1 MKAISALREQLGVAR
16 WAMESTVEDITPEQF
31 RWQPPGTANSVA
43 DNYLHAV
50 IGEDDIVQGMLQ
62 GKPTLA
68 STTWAGKTGLS
79 IAPPGAHGSPDWA
92 SWVRDVEIDLPAF
105 REYAQAVYA
114 ATDEYVS
121 NLSEDDLDR
130 QLDFNSFGLG
140 TQSLNWALFVFVTSH
155 VAEHMGE
162 IAVVK
167 GIQGLK
173 GLPF

>member
-1 MKAISALREQLGVAR
+1 M
-16 WAMESTVEDITPEQF
+16 
-31 RWQPPGTANSVA
+31 
-43 DNYLHAV
+43 
-50 IGEDDIVQGMLQ
+50 
-62 GKPTLA
+62 
-68 STTWAGKTGLS
+68 
-79 IAPPGAHGSPDWA
+79 
-92 SWVRDVEIDLPAF
+92 RDVEIDLPAF

>member
-1 MKAISALREQLGVAR
+1 MNAISVLREQLGVAR
-16 WAMESTVEDITPEQF
+16 WAMESTIEGITPEQF
-31 RWQPPGTANSVA
+31 RWQPPGTANSIA
-43 DNYLHAV
+43 DNYLHTV
-50 IGEDDIVQGMLQ
+50 IGEDDTVQGLFQ

-79 IAPPGAHGSPDWA
+79 IPPPGAHGSPDWD
-92 SWVRDVEIDLPAF
+92 SWVRDVEIDISAF

-121 NLSEDDLDR
+121 GLSDDDLDR

-140 TQSLNWALFVFVTSH
+140 TQTLNWAIFVFVTSH
-155 VAEHMGE
+155 VADHMGE
-162 IAVVK
+162 IAVTK

-173 GLPF
+173 GMPF